1 MADIVRPLEAA
12 APGTT
17 VSHARYYTLALL
29 TIVYALNFL
38 DRTIFNVLIEPI
50 KKEFQLS
57 DTMLGLLAGFGF
69 VLMYSVLGM
78 PIARLADRTNRRT
91 IVALGLTFWSA
102 MTALCGMA
110 QNVTMLAFARIGV
123 GIGESAGTPASQSII
138 ADLFAKDERP
148 RALGIFAIG
157 TYLGVFLGYFF
168 GGWVNQYFGWRAAF
182 VGAGLPGLL
191 IALLLWATV
200 AEPVRRSDGG
210 ERIGNEAI
218 GPTFAFLFSQ
228 KSFVLVLIGFCLAG
242 FTNYST
248 SVWIPPFMARVHHL
262 TSAEIGTYAGT
273 FKGLFGI
280 AGALLGGFVV
290 AKISKDDDRWKV
302 WAPAIM
308 SGLAGPIFVVC
319 MLTSSFHVMV
329 WTLGLFSV
337 FVGFHLGPI
346 FAVAQTIARTSMR
359 ALAAATVLLTATC
372 FGQGIGPLAVG
383 YLNDVLKAAY
393 GAEAVRYSLM
403 IAALATVLAALFFGW
418 AAQSI
423 RADIKRA
430 AE

>member
-1 MADIVRPLEAA
+1 MADVARPLDATSSA
-12 APGTT
+12 STI
-17 VSHARYYTLALL
+17 SRARYYTLALL
-29 TIVYALNFL
+29 TLIYALNFL

-57 DTMLGLLAGFGF
+57 DTMLGVLAGFGF

-78 PIARLADRTNRRT
+78 PIARLADGSNRRN
-91 IVALGLTFWSA
+91 IVTAGLAFWSA

-110 QNVTMLAFARIGV
+110 PNVAVLACARVGV

-138 ADLFAKDERP
+138 ADLFAKAERP
-148 RALGIFAIG
+148 RALGVFAIG

-168 GGWVNQYFGWRAAF
+168 GGWVNQYFGWRTAF
-182 VGAGLPGLL
+182 ISASVPGIA
-191 IALLLWATV
+191 IALLLRLTV
-200 AEPVRRSDGG
+200 SEPARQGDRGDKTM
-210 ERIGNEAI
+210 REAI

-248 SVWIPPFMARVHHL
+248 SAWIPSFMARVHHL
-262 TSAEIGTYAGT
+262 TSAEIGIYAGT

-308 SGLAGPIFVVC
+308 SGLAGPIFVLCV
-319 MLTSSFHVMV
+319 LISSFHVMI
-329 WTLGLFSV
+329 WMLGLFSIL
-337 FVGFHLGPI
+337 VGFHLGPI
-346 FAVAQTIARTSMR
+346 FAIAQTVARTSMR
-359 ALAAATVLLTATC
+359 ALASAFVLLTATC
-372 FGQGIGPLAVG
+372 FGQGVGPLAVG
-383 YLNDVLKAAY
+383 MINDALKSDY
-393 GAEAVRYSLM
+393 GNDAVRYSLLS
-403 IAALATVLAALFFGW
+403 ASVTTTLGALLFVW
-418 AAQSI
+418 AARFI

-430 AE
+430 A